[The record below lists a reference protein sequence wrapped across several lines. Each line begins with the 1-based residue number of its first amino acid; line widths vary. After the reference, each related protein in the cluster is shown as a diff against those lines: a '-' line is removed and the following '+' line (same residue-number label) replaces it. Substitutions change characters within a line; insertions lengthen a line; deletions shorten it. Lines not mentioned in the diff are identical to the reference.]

1 MTEEQK
7 KWFDKLYQ
15 KRHNTATTL
24 MDDFAISNMWNS
36 VIEKYSDQ
44 AHFIYEL
51 LQNANDAKATKSS
64 FQLTKNGLY
73 FKHNGTKNFWVSN
86 PDNEKLDQQNNKLGD
101 INAITAVAQSNK
113 KDHSTIGKFGVG
125 FKAVF
130 QYTETPH
137 IYDPNFQFK
146 ISKFIVPIKMDND
159 LIDRQKN
166 ETVFYFPFD
175 KQETDEN
182 GNLKMPKE
190 RAYSDI
196 LDKLKKLVFPTL
208 FLSDLQEVKWQAE
221 NNEVGEY
228 TKKGTKQKQTED
240 IIYERVELNQQFGLK
255 QTKENLFL
263 FTRITEEHNLNYSV
277 GYFLDEKGKLIP
289 KQYSAF
295 CFFPTKE
302 TTNLNFILHAPFLL
316 TDSREGIHRSKEH
329 NTKMV
334 ELLAQLSADS
344 LLILKDLKVF
354 SDDIVEIIPY
364 KNIDYG
370 NDGFFDDFYFKI
382 KEKLQTEE
390 ILPAKNETFANKRNA
405 YWADSPD
412 LANLF
417 SDEQLAEL
425 VKNQNA
431 KWVFV
436 TIGRTKDK
444 EITDYIDGGSE
455 RSWDRKEPNLIESN
469 MDFENKIADL
479 ITSNFIKTQSNEWL
493 HKFYEYLSER
503 KSYQDKFKTKPI
515 FKDSKGNAV
524 AAFDKIGGELHGIL
538 FLPLDEANSTYKTI
552 DPELL
557 KNKKTKKFIENFGIK
572 KPSLKD
578 EIYNNILPFYEK
590 DGEIDTETHF
600 KKFFTYWKNAGQ
612 PEEFISLIKDKE
624 FVSYKTNEDETTYR
638 GIANEIYYP
647 NTDLV
652 KYFESKPAD
661 TKFVDL
667 DYYSFITDEEDKKL
681 LKRFLL
687 KLGVG
692 KLPKIFESITT
703 DLENETVISENNLKQ
718 GIRIHNRR
726 NEFTTRITDRSL
738 DGLEE
743 IINSINKNTDKS
755 LLVWKII
762 QGFEYYYNA
771 TFEYAI
777 TTYKTKKKD
786 FPASFIRILKKSKW
800 LLSTNGEFVAPYEIT
815 VNELA
820 NKYEKSSHQAKTLIE
835 LLEFKPLVIL
845 TKEQRIAKKFDSEEE
860 AEEARKALKEK
871 RAKEK
876 RKLERQTSGK
886 RVRYTKE
893 DLSDTIDNLDNLSEA
908 IIPSIEKKK
917 EKTNELPEFDEEE
930 ELKKGIESLKKQIE
944 LKKDR
949 VHLVENINNSIKYS
963 FDWFKAYL
971 QLLTTYGEKQDIQK
985 QKSISFQEIKPYK
998 ADNKYFLLCGASSYI
1013 SPEIENA
1020 DDFKV
1025 SLVFGNGNR
1034 ENITVE
1040 GVSKK
1045 GQDLL
1050 VYCREPLPDKILSR
1064 LSSSS
1069 IFKVEINFTPV
1080 IDLLDRL
1087 EKAFENRNYIDEWE
1101 NIEEAMPSLNYIYGP
1116 PGTGKT
1122 TTLCNNINEVLSSK
1136 PNAKFLVLTPTN
1148 KASDVVCKKLQEI
1161 NPDIYAVRLSRPT
1174 DPELEEYQI
1183 YRDTLDDEDIQS
1195 IDVVA
1200 STIHRLPY
1208 FDIQEIGLLF
1218 QYEWD
1223 YVIFDESSMTG
1234 LHYITFAILALF
1246 RTNPNTNFI
1255 VAGDP
1260 KQIPP
1265 VVEID
1270 EKELENFDFQDENI
1284 YKMMNLESFNPEE
1297 QIIRETDRIVN
1308 LATQYRSVPN
1318 IGQLFSELSYSS
1330 LLKHDRATNRKE
1342 AKPLP
1347 EKFRNLISTNVSFI
1361 DIPLSQDNSIY
1372 RVNKLFYSSYH
1383 TYCAILVSEI
1393 IKHFDISNKG
1403 EQWTI
1408 GLIAPYKAQAMLLN
1422 KLITSYGISENI
1434 KVISDTVHGFQGDE
1448 CDIVFFVCNP
1458 NNYFF
1463 SNHEKAL
1470 LSKEYIYNV
1479 AISRAKDYLIVL
1491 HPYTAIPN
1499 NNFINKIGHS
1509 YRNNFGNT
1517 KILNAYVIEKIL
1529 FNDRNYIESNSYVSG
1544 HDNVNVFGLSEM
1556 KYFIKANDTAI
1567 DIQLRDLKEHNTNDS
1582 TVESKNVN
1590 QNGGLK
1596 IVGKIDLSQF
1606 EKHKK

>member
-15 KRHNTATTL
+15 KRQNTATTL

-101 INAITAVAQSNK
+101 INAITAVARSNK

-146 ISKFIVPIKMDND
+146 ISKFIVPIKLDND
-159 LIDRQKN
+159 LTDRQNN

-190 RAYSDI
+190 KAYSDI
-196 LDKLKKLVFPTL
+196 IDKLKKLVFPTL

-228 TKKGTKQKQTED
+228 TKKGTKQKQAED
-240 IIYERVELNQQFGLK
+240 IIYERVELNQQVGLK
-255 QTKENLFL
+255 QIKENLFL
-263 FTRITEEHNLNYSV
+263 FTRLTEEHNLNYSI
-277 GYFLDEKGKLIP
+277 GYFLDENGKLIP

-302 TTNLNFILHAPFLL
+302 ITNLNFILHAPFLL

-344 LLILKDLKVF
+344 LLILKDLKAI
-354 SDDIVEIIPY
+354 SDDIIEIIPY
-364 KNIDYG
+364 KNIEYG

-382 KEKLQTEE
+382 KENLQTEE
-390 ILPAKNETFANKRNA
+390 ILPGKNETFANKRNA

-417 SDEQLAEL
+417 SNEQLAEL

-455 RSWDRKEPNLIESN
+455 RSWDRKEPQLIKSN

-479 ITSNFIKTQSNEWL
+479 ITSNFIKTQSNDWL

-515 FKDSKGNAV
+515 FKDSQGNAV

-552 DPELL
+552 DLELL
-557 KNKKTKKFIENFGIK
+557 KNKKTKEFIENFGIK

-578 EIYNNILPFYEK
+578 EIYNNILPLYEK

-600 KKFFTYWKNAGQ
+600 KKFFTYWKNAGR
-612 PEEFISLIKDKE
+612 PEEFISLIEDKE

-647 NTDLV
+647 TTDLV
-652 KYFESKPAD
+652 KYFESKPD

-667 DYYSFITDEEDKKL
+667 DDYYSFITEEKEQQI
-681 LKRFLL
+681 LKEFLL
-687 KLGVG
+687 KLGVSL
-692 KLPKIFESITT
+692 LPRIFEKEITDASIKAKLNLRQSTYGYNDRNTTT
-703 DLENETVISENNLKQ
+703 DRIIDGCNEITKNID
-718 GIRIHNRR
+718 
-726 NEFTTRITDRSL
+726 NE
-738 DGLEE
+738 
-743 IINSINKNTDKS
+743 KS
-755 LLVWKII
+755 LILWR
-762 QGFEYYYNA
+762 Y
-771 TFEYAI
+771 
-777 TTYKTKKKD
+777 
-786 FPASFIRILKKSKW
+786 LKKLSSYEYSQGSHKYFYYSQQYQSFESNALTLLKKRKW
-800 LLSTNGEFVAPYEIT
+800 LLADSGEFVAPSEICI
-815 VNELA
+815 NELS
-820 NKYEKSSHQAKTLIE
+820 NGYDSNSE
-835 LLEFKPLVIL
+835 LERLLGFKPSVVL
-845 TKEQRIAKKFDSEEE
+845 TETERIASKFESEEE
-860 AEEARKALKEK
+860 AEEARKALEEK
-871 RAKEK
+871 REKEK
-876 RKLERQTSGK
+876 RKAERKTSGTNTS
-886 RVRYTKE
+886 VDSE
-893 DLSDTIDNLDNLSEA
+893 NLEGAIESLENLSESVSK
-908 IIPSIEKKK
+908 PKSEK
-917 EKTNELPEFDEEE
+917 EKTNTLPDFDEDE
-930 ELKKGIESLKKQIE
+930 ELAKGIEDLKKQLEI
-944 LKKDR
+944 KKSR
-949 VHLVENINNSIKYS
+949 VDLAENINNSVKYS
-963 FDWFKAYL
+963 YDWFKAYL
-971 QLLTTYGEKQDIQK
+971 QLLTTYGEKQDTQK

-1050 VYCREPLPDKILSR
+1050 IYCREPLSGNTLSR
-1064 LSSSS
+1064 FSN

-1087 EKAFENRNYIDEWE
+1087 YKAFTNDNYIDEWE
-1101 NIEEAMPSLNYIYGP
+1101 TIQEAIPSLNFIYGP

-1122 TTLCNNINEVLSSK
+1122 TTLCNNINDILAEN
-1136 PNAKFLVLTPTN
+1136 PNTKFLVLTPTN
-1148 KASDVVCKKLQEI
+1148 KAADVVCKKLQDI
-1161 NPDIYAVRLSRPT
+1161 NPNIYAVRLSRPT
-1174 DPELEEYQI
+1174 DPQLEESGI
-1183 YRDTLDDEDIQS
+1183 YVDTLDNKSLHNIN
-1195 IDVVA
+1195 VVT

-1208 FDIQEIGLLF
+1208 FEINGEKDGEIFEYKLF
-1218 QYEWD
+1218 KHRNFD
-1223 YVIFDESSMTG
+1223 YVIFDEASMTG
-1234 LHYITFAILALF
+1234 LHYITFAIMALF
-1246 RTNPNTNFI
+1246 KTNPNTNFI

-1265 VVEID
+1265 VIEID

-1297 QIIRETDRIVN
+1297 QIIREIDTIQN
-1308 LATQYRSVPN
+1308 LDKQYRSIPQ

-1330 LLKHDRATNRKE
+1330 LLKHDRETNRKE
-1342 AKPLP
+1342 SKQLP
-1347 EKFRNLISTNVSFI
+1347 EKFKKLISSNVTFV
-1361 DIPLSQDNSIY
+1361 DIPLNQDNSIFK
-1372 RVNKLFYSSYH
+1372 VNKLFYSSYH

-1393 IKHFDISNKG
+1393 IRYFDEINEN

-1408 GLIAPYKAQAMLLN
+1408 GLIAPYKAQAILLN
-1422 KLITSYGISENI
+1422 KLITSYGISENV
-1434 KVISDTVHGFQGDE
+1434 KVFSDTVHGFQGDE

-1458 NNYFF
+1458 NNYFY
-1463 SNHEKAL
+1463 SGHEKAL

-1491 HPYTAIPN
+1491 HPYTAISNP
-1499 NNFINKIGHS
+1499 FINKIGHS
-1509 YRNNFGNT
+1509 YKNNFGNT
-1517 KILNAYVIEKIL
+1517 KILNTNDIEQIL
-1529 FNDRNYIESNSYVSG
+1529 FNDRNYIETNSYISG

-1567 DIQLRDLKEHNTNDS
+1567 DIQLRDLKEHKTNDL
-1582 TVESKNVN
+1582 TVERNNIN

-1596 IVGKIDLSQF
+1596 IVGKIDLSKF